1 MYERR
6 EFYGYRQQDVADY
19 LGIRENKKEKNE
31 GRKWN
36 VKRKQEKQNNGNDYG
51 NSGYAAFVR
60 LWQNTLK
67 GTYESVDGKYSIEF
81 NSDKTCTWYQSGTF
95 FEGSYEYDEDEE
107 VYVLEIVGS
116 GFYASTIFEAELED
130 GNLIVNGGACNDTV
144 FEKQ

>member
-1 MYERR
+1 M
-6 EFYGYRQQDVADY
+6 
-19 LGIRENKKEKNE
+19 
-31 GRKWN
+31 
-36 VKRKQEKQNNGNDYG
+36 
-51 NSGYAAFVR
+51 
-60 LWQNTLK
+60 
-67 GTYESVDGKYSIEF
+67 DGKYSIEF

>member
-1 MYERR
+1 M
-6 EFYGYRQQDVADY
+6 
-19 LGIRENKKEKNE
+19 LKENKRNKIMAMIMAMA
-31 GRKWN
+31 
-36 VKRKQEKQNNGNDYG
+36 VMLLL
-51 NSGYAAFVR
+51 SGCGK
-60 LWQNTLK
+60 NTLK